1 MKQGNSVITL
11 AIALL
16 AAALAA
22 YLGYYAWNTFNTP
35 YTTTVAYAYVNND
48 SAEGDGLLVRQ
59 EQVLP
64 AQSGIV
70 ELTRSEGEKV
80 AAGKTVALVYANGE
94 AQTAQ
99 TRREELER
107 ELQVLEYAAQG
118 GGDVS
123 SAARLDEDILQ
134 SLVSLRAAAAL
145 GSFSRL
151 EDQVVQLKSA
161 VLRRD
166 LT

>member
-94 AQTAQ
+94 AQTRPNPAGGAGAGAPGAGV
-99 TRREELER
+99 RRPGGR
-107 ELQVLEYAAQG
+107 GRVLCRPAG
-118 GGDVS
+118 
-123 SAARLDEDILQ
+123 
-134 SLVSLRAAAAL
+134 
-145 GSFSRL
+145 
-151 EDQVVQLKSA
+151 
-161 VLRRD
+161 
-166 LT
+166 